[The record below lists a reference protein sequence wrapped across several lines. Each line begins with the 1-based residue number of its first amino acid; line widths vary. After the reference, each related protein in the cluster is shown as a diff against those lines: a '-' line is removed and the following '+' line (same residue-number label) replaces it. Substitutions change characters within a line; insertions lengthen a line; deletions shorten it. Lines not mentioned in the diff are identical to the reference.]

1 MKQLSILDKFKV
13 VLDITMS
20 NKILLI
26 IMMLLLFFS
35 ILMINRKNVKRSKII
50 YGLIYVILIIT
61 IIVKY
66 YSSLSVMYDSMM
78 DNLFIV
84 FYFPNI
90 SVYVAA
96 IIVTNI
102 IMWVSMFSS
111 KTKRITKVVNSF
123 VFFLLHYILILVLN
137 VVAHNK
143 LDVFDSVSLYRNAN
157 IHSLIELSS
166 NIFVIWIV
174 YLVLYKII
182 SSYLENKEY
191 KTVKQTVTVKTVK
204 NTYNTSFSALSN
216 YISTLDAPMI
226 VKRDR
231 GLNVQKINAPIVVKK
246 DSFINNELN
255 RSINILS
262 VPYVVRREEVKN
274 NKLDKSINIL
284 SVPYVVRREEVK
296 NNKLDKSIN
305 ILSVPYVVRRDDKL
319 NNFIPSGISLLKSPV
334 LVKREQTKIIYATP
348 FNKNTSIPET
358 DFSSKDYKEVLDML
372 HKQDQKSILDKEEE
386 LRIEKENQDK
396 LSQLMELYSII

>member
-284 SVPYVVRREEVK
+284 NVPYVVRRE
-296 NNKLDKSIN
+296 
-305 ILSVPYVVRRDDKL
+305 DKL
-319 NNFIPSGISLLKSPV
+319 NNLPNSINVLKSPV

>member
-284 SVPYVVRREEVK
+284 SVPYVVRR
-296 NNKLDKSIN
+296 
-305 ILSVPYVVRRDDKL
+305 DDKL